1 MNIMFELIWLTIT
14 HPKEAF
20 KRIREKR
27 PLYAALIFLL
37 IYGLV
42 SIVAGYIANK
52 SNPILLPQIS
62 DSAIAPYIGEFSEN
76 LNNLISGYFSSMF
89 FFAFGLITPYLTTF
103 ISTAIYDLI
112 AQFFVKKGAGITLFI
127 AWSFAAIP
135 MLVYKVLNL
144 TTLAIFS
151 YSLPVYIELIFII
164 WSIYIY
170 ITAIKETYEINTG
183 LSIGVYFTPIIVIF
197 VLLIIYMALLFP
209 LISEYLLSMVPGII

>member
-20 KRIREKR
+20 KRIREKK

-37 IYGLV
+37 IYGIV
-42 SIVAGYIANK
+42 SIVAGYIAGK
-52 SNPILLPQIS
+52 SSLNLLPQIPES
-62 DSAIAPYIGEFSEN
+62 EITPYIGEFLQS
-76 LNNLISGYFSSMF
+76 LNSLISGYFSSMF
-89 FFAFGLITPYLTTF
+89 FFVFGLITPYLTTF

-135 MLVYKVLNL
+135 MLIYKVLNL
-144 TTLAIFS
+144 TTLALFS

-164 WSIYIY
+164 WGVYMY

-197 VLLIIYMALLFP
+197 VLIIIYMALLFP
-209 LISEYLLSMVPGII
+209 LISKYLLSLTTGII

>member
-1 MNIMFELIWLTIT
+1 MNTMFELIWLTIT

-20 KRIREKR
+20 KRIREKK

-42 SIVAGYIANK
+42 SIVAGYIAGKN
-52 SNPILLPQIS
+52 NLNLLPQIA
-62 DSAIAPYIGEFSEN
+62 DSEIAPYIGEFSKN
-76 LNNLISGYFSSMF
+76 LNNLISAYFSSMF

-144 TTLAIFS
+144 TTLALFS
-151 YSLPVYIELIFII
+151 YSLPIYIELIFII
-164 WSIYIY
+164 WSLYMY

-183 LSIGVYFTPIIVIF
+183 LSIGVYLTPVIVIF
-197 VLLIIYMALLFP
+197 VLLAIYMALLFP
-209 LISEYLLSMVPGII
+209 LISKYLLSMAPGII

>member
-20 KRIREKR
+20 KRIREKK

-37 IYGLV
+37 IYGIV
-42 SIVAGYIANK
+42 SIVAGYIAGK
-52 SNPILLPQIS
+52 SNLNLLPQIP
-62 DSAIAPYIGEFSEN
+62 DSEIAPFLGEFSKN

-89 FFAFGLITPYLTTF
+89 FFVFGLITPYLTTF

-112 AQFFVKKGAGITLFI
+112 AKFFVKKEAGIALFI
-127 AWSFAAIP
+127 SWSFAAIP

-144 TTLAIFS
+144 TILAIFS
-151 YSLPVYIELIFII
+151 YSLPVYIGLIFII
-164 WSIYIY
+164 WSIYMY

-183 LSIGVYFTPIIVIF
+183 VSIGIYFTPIIVIF
-197 VLLIIYMALLFP
+197 VLLILYMALLFP
-209 LISEYLLSMVPGII
+209 LIGNLLSLTPGII

>member
-1 MNIMFELIWLTIT
+1 MNTMFELIWLTIT

-42 SIVAGYIANK
+42 SIVTGYITSKN
-52 SNPILLPQIS
+52 NLNLLPQIS
-62 DSAIAPYIGEFSEN
+62 DSAIAPYIGEFSKN
-76 LNNLISGYFSSMF
+76 LNDLISGYFSSMF
-89 FFAFGLITPYLTTF
+89 FFVFGLITPYLTTF

-151 YSLPVYIELIFII
+151 YSLPIYIELIFIV
-164 WSIYIY
+164 WSIYMY

-183 LSIGVYFTPIIVIF
+183 LSIGIYFTPIIVIF
-197 VLLIIYMALLFP
+197 MLLIIYMALLFP
-209 LISEYLLSMVPGII
+209 LISKYLLSLAPGII

>member
-1 MNIMFELIWLTIT
+1 MNTMFELIWLTIR

-20 KRIREKR
+20 KRIREKK

-42 SIVAGYIANK
+42 SIVGGYIANK

-62 DSAIAPYIGEFSEN
+62 DSAIAPYIGEFSKN
-76 LNNLISGYFSSMF
+76 LNDLIGGYFSSMF
-89 FFAFGLITPYLTTF
+89 FFAFGLITPYLITF

-164 WSIYIY
+164 WSIYMY

-209 LISEYLLSMVPGII
+209 LISKYLLSMVPGII